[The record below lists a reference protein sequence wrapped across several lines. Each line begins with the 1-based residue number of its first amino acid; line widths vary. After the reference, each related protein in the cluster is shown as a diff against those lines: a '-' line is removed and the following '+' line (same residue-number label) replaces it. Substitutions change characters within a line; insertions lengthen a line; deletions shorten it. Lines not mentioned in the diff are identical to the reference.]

1 MKKAQGGTFAYPM
14 VSGSRI
20 APIPQDSNAA
30 SPRHDI
36 SYKPGEL
43 SPSEYNT
50 ANVDVSRCLIFQDG
64 FKFARFET

>member
-1 MKKAQGGTFAYPM
+1 MRRE
-14 VSGSRI
+14 VLS
-20 APIPQDSNAA
+20 PIPWSQALALPPSLRIGNAA

-36 SYKPGEL
+36 SYKPGEF

-50 ANVDVSRCLIFQDG
+50 TNVDVSRCLIFQDG